1 MDGRVEMEGRRC
13 QDNRKRGRLDVRIM
27 KDENQDIVP
36 RSDR

>member
-13 QDNRKRGRLDVRIM
+13 QDKRKRGRLGVRRM